1 MAVVFQLGDG
11 NAGSSDFS
19 DTTKN
24 NIVSAA
30 GEASPPKHIG
40 AGGYEGKSSQ
50 AFVGSEFDS
59 LQNKK
64 VVSFLE
70 AKTAAQSNT
79 EAGTQTGTP
88 SSIYTKDGVDF
99 TLTAQKYYH
108 PGWADPLTA
117 EKANSN
123 IALSPGPDWQIA
135 DWNDFAS
142 FTEDDF
148 KGFLRI
154 LTPLLGLRQHAQLG
168 DEVNCSTLLE
178 RVNLGG
184 STSLYGNE
192 WFGQNFGWV
201 LFNGDGS
208 SLANKYMG
216 GEDIAGQAIVRKN
229 YMWTFWNNGAA
240 IPLADHPQQYL
251 NRFVILSRGERSSLS
266 YICKRTGS
274 SLPNTKGGC
283 F

>member
-50 AFVGSEFDS
+50 AFGGSEFDS

-64 VVSFLE
+64 LVSLLE
-70 AKTAAQSNT
+70 AQTKAKSNT
-79 EAGTQTGTP
+79 AAGTQSGTP
-88 SSIYTKDGVDF
+88 SSIYTRSGVDF
-99 TLTAQKYYH
+99 TVTTKRYKHSGDLSAAVANPRIVSELGT
-108 PGWADPLTA
+108 GW
-117 EKANSN
+117 E
-123 IALSPGPDWQIA
+123 IA
-135 DWNDFAS
+135 DWIDFSA

-148 KGFLRI
+148 LGMLRI
-154 LTPLLGLRQHAQLG
+154 LGPLAPSPKTCQQLLV
-168 DEVNCSTLLE
+168 EVDGSVE
-178 RVNLGG
+178 WNLG
-184 STSLYGNE
+184 
-192 WFGQNFGWV
+192 WI
-201 LFNGDGS
+201 
-208 SLANKYMG
+208 LANGNGNRSSSYSWF
-216 GEDIAGQAIVRKN
+216 
-229 YMWTFWNNGAA
+229 WTFANRKKAPWYARQGS
-240 IPLADHPQQYL
+240 YL
-251 NRFVILSRGERSSLS
+251 NDFVIYGGWNPT
-266 YICKRTGS
+266 YPYVCKRTGS